1 MKRTPKTDK
10 SNVDLTK
17 PVKITETDDCL
28 GKEWTPYIAECK
40 VCADSDLCCA
50 IFSRKKDVVVK
61 EKEETIETY
70 YLDMA
75 DFENVPAQSLINIVM
90 KKHEAGTPVEVEDLE
105 FTVMDLATCSD
116 EVAVKEYVKRFLTV
130 NNLHSYVAGH

>member
-1 MKRTPKTDK
+1 MKRTPRTAK
-10 SNVDLTK
+10 SDTDLTK
-17 PVKITETDDCL
+17 PVKLTETEDCL

-50 IFSRKKDVVVK
+50 LFSRKKDIVVK
-61 EKEETIETY
+61 EKEESIETY

-75 DFENVPAQSLINIVM
+75 DFEGVPVASLVKIVM
-90 KKHEAGTPVEVEDLE
+90 QKYEAGTPVEIEDLE

-116 EVAVKEYVKRFLTV
+116 ALAVSEYVKRFLTL
-130 NNLHSYVAGH
+130 NNLHSYVTGH